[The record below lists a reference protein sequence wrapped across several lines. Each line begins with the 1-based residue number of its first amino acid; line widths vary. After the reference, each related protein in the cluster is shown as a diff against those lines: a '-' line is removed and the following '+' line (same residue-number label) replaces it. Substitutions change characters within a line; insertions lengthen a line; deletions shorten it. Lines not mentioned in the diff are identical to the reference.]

1 MMIDLKNIFL
11 LVLILTSSSLPLA
24 FSASQVTVTQSSGQT
39 ESPLVIKDNSGTIL
53 FQVFNDGTT
62 LVNQLIKFSQSGL
75 STIKTYVFPDSN
87 GVVVL
92 QNTTDTFTGTKTFGT
107 NTPIGRLAV
116 AGATSGSTIINAT
129 AVAGSSF
136 VTLPTSGTLATLE
149 NTETF
154 TGVKTFTGN
163 ATLQNPQINGLDLN
177 YTSYSADHTGDYT
190 EDVVSLD
197 DTSANRVF
205 TLPTAVGHTGKI
217 FTVRNNGLATTFLTQ
232 IITTSGQT
240 INGFTNINMTHRDQ
254 TTVLQSDGA
263 NWITIENSPPTPS
276 DYFIRGST
284 ARWYGSNVNQVGTS
298 ILPSAVSTLRA
309 TPWIISQPMR
319 IDKMSAEISTAGNP
333 TSNLCRIGI
342 YRDNGNVYPD
352 QLVAGTG
359 STEFADTALG
369 VKSIAVSPI
378 TLQPGLYW
386 HAWTCGTAGTT
397 QPTFRAVGVSAVPP
411 VLGIANTMGTV
422 GAGTFYT
429 VAFTYA
435 VMPDTFPAG
444 ATITSGVAP
453 TMILVE
459 IVSG

>member
-1 MMIDLKNIFL
+1 MKTTFI
-11 LVLILTSSSLPLA
+11 LILILASASLPLA

-53 FQVFNDGTT
+53 FQVFNDGTN
-62 LVNQLIKFSQSGL
+62 LVNQFIKFSQSGL

-87 GVVVL
+87 GVIVL

-107 NTPIGRLAV
+107 TTPIGRLAV
-116 AGATSGSTIINAT
+116 AGATSGSTIINAS

-177 YTSYSADHTGDYT
+177 YTSFSADHTGEYL
-190 EDVVSLD
+190 EDVVSMD
-197 DTSANRVF
+197 STSANRVF

-217 FTVRNNGLATTFLTQ
+217 FTVRNSGLSATFLTQ
-232 IITTSGQT
+232 IITTNSQT
-240 INGFTNINMTHRDQ
+240 INGYTNLNMTHRDQ

-263 NWITIENSPPTPS
+263 NWITIENSPPVPS

-284 ARWYGSNVNQVGTS
+284 TRWYGNNVNQLGPNTIALSGTAS
-298 ILPSAVSTLRA
+298 VIRA
-309 TPWIISQPMR
+309 APWIISQPMR
-319 IDKMSAEISTAGNP
+319 IDKISAEIVGPGNP
-333 TSNLCRIGI
+333 TSTLCRIGI

-359 STEFADTALG
+359 STEFADTTAG
-369 VKSIAVSPI
+369 VKTLAVSPI

-386 HAWTCGTAGTT
+386 HAWTCGTAATT
-397 QPTFRAVGVSAVPP
+397 QPTFRGLGIGAMPP
-411 VLGIANTMGTV
+411 VLGIVSTMGTL

-444 ATITSGVAP
+444 ATIISATSP
-453 TMILVE
+453 PIILVE
-459 IVSG
+459 TVSG

>member
-1 MMIDLKNIFL
+1 LKTTFI
-11 LVLILTSSSLPLA
+11 LVLILASTSLPLA

-53 FQVFNDGTT
+53 FQVFNDGTN
-62 LVNQLIKFSQSGL
+62 LVNQFIKFSQSGL

-87 GVVVL
+87 GVIVL

-116 AGATSGSTIINAT
+116 AGATSGSTIINAS

-177 YTSYSADHTGDYT
+177 YTSFSADHTGEYL
-190 EDVVSLD
+190 EDVVSMD
-197 DTSANRVF
+197 STSANRVF

-217 FTVRNNGLATTFLTQ
+217 FTVRNSGLSATFLTQ
-232 IITTSGQT
+232 IITTNSQT
-240 INGFTNINMTHRDQ
+240 INGYTNLNMTHRDQ

-263 NWITIENSPPTPS
+263 NWITIENSPPVPS

-284 ARWYGSNVNQVGTS
+284 TRWYGNNVNQVATTTL
-298 ILPSAVSTLRA
+298 ISAASTLRA
-309 TPWIISQPMR
+309 TPWIVSQPMK
-319 IDKMSAEISTAGNP
+319 IDKMEAEIMIPVGNP
-333 TSNLCRIGI
+333 TTNLCRIGI

-359 STEFADTALG
+359 STEFDTTLG
-369 VKSIAVSPI
+369 VKPIAVSPI